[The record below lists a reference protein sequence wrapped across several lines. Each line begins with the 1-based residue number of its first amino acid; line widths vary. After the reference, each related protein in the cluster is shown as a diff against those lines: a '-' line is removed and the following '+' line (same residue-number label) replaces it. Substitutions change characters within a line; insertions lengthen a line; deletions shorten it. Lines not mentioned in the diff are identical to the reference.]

1 MQQHYG
7 VMVWLNARGY
17 VSRQPGMVVRSVYP
31 VRRGHSIRKMKLLAG
46 LMLTVKSSR

>member
-46 LMLTVKSSR
+46 LMLTGKSSR